1 MKQKYILSRDI
12 EKEVLTIREFSE
24 LSKDSFTLVCEED
37 YGLEK
42 IEKAIAE
49 GKDSLIKTLRTPNF
63 YPVAV
68 YIGQI
73 ADAVISLFEEKG
85 TAGEPEPRE
94 LLFDDVDLFVDE
106 TEAEEAEAE
115 EEVEIEDLLDSPE
128 EGADKLD
135 KDELDKTDEPQSGKP
150 SKST

>member
-37 YGLEK
+37 YELEK

-49 GKDSLIKTLRTPNF
+49 GKDALIKTLRTPNF

-73 ADAVISLFEEKG
+73 ADMVISLFEAKG
-85 TAGEPEPRE
+85 PAEPSEQQE
-94 LLFDDVDLFVDE
+94 LLFDDADLF
-106 TEAEEAEAE
+106 AEEEMVEEEDAE
-115 EEVEIEDLLDSPE
+115 EEVKIDDLLDSPE
-128 EGADKLD
+128 EDPEKS
-135 KDELDKTDEPQSGKP
+135 DKTDKASSDGTKA
-150 SKST
+150 